1 LNSVHDFDAETNIR
15 IINRIR
21 EELAHRRMSRPS
33 LADAAGISISTLEKT
48 MSRHRPV
55 TLATLVK
62 LEDALGI
69 TLLQREQAK
78 QEPSELAQ
86 VAPTSMGSYSRTSVK
101 WIEGQYLT
109 LRPSITD
116 AGSIFAYATKIYW
129 DDTLGHLVFFESERT
144 DSWFEQTG
152 HVTISNVSGHVYLV
166 TNSEGQYR
174 TLTLGRAPK
183 YKALMGILSTL
194 AIVQGS
200 HGMPMACP
208 IVLTQMDDNENPGL
222 GKFEPGD
229 DDYAKHREMLDYAV
243 AAEFVHFLV

>member
-1 LNSVHDFDAETNIR
+1 MNLVQDFDAESNIQ

-21 EELAHRRMSRPS
+21 EELAHRRMSRQA

-48 MSRHRPV
+48 MSRHRPM

-69 TLLQREQAK
+69 TLMQREQART
-78 QEPSELAQ
+78 EPGELAQ
-86 VAPTSMGSYSRTSVK
+86 VAPASMGSYSRTAVK

-109 LRPSITD
+109 LRPSFTGD
-116 AGSIFAYATKIYW
+116 GSIFAYATRIYW
-129 DDTLGHLVFFESERT
+129 DENQGHLLFVESERT

-166 TNSEGQYR
+166 TNSDGQYR

-183 YKALMGILSTL
+183 YNALMGILSTL
-194 AIVQGS
+194 AMAQGS

-208 IVLTQMDDNENPGL
+208 IVLMQIDEDEKPTL
-222 GKFEPGD
+222 GKFTSGD
-229 DDYAKHREMLDYAV
+229 EGYARHREMLDYAV
-243 AAEFVHFLV
+243 AAEFVHFLT